1 MLTQDGCQQR
11 IANLWKRIPSG
22 INWLLIADARHI
34 QYFANFRPN
43 PISFSA
49 DQSSLLLLER
59 NGPSTLLAVNFTRR
73 TAVTAP
79 YVDNEII
86 IPWYSH
92 KQSVGNRDHALVDA
106 LNECQS
112 VWSSSSGIIETE
124 AVPHLLSE
132 VVAATAAA
140 STTDQQTG
148 ETSTLGEIIRDLRR
162 HKLTD
167 EVELMKACMQA
178 GDAGHAAA
186 FDAAV
191 AGNSELDVY
200 LAVQAAAQKAAGSP
214 CVVYGDFRA
223 TNTTHHKAGG
233 LPTDYVLQNGDLFII
248 DYSVIINGYRSDFTN
263 TIAVGTPNAAQ
274 VKQFEACRD
283 AIAAA
288 EATLQPDVPCSEVYN
303 AASAVFIQ
311 NGFPALAHHC
321 GHGLGMEHPE
331 PPILVPESTD
341 TLRVGDIITIEPG
354 LYAEG
359 VGGMRFEHNYLI
371 TESGCERLSNHHVG
385 LTR

>member
-1 MLTQDGCQQR
+1 MLTQDGCRQR
-11 IANLWKRIPSG
+11 IANLWNRIPSDMK
-22 INWLLIADARHI
+22 WLLIADARHI
-34 QYFANFRPN
+34 QYLANFRPN

-73 TAVTAP
+73 TAITAP
-79 YVDNEII
+79 FVDNEII
-86 IPWYSH
+86 IPWYTH
-92 KQSVGNRDHALVDA
+92 KQSVGNRDHALIDA
-106 LNECQS
+106 LKECQS
-112 VWSSSSGIIETE
+112 VWSSSCGLIETE

-132 VVAATAAA
+132 VVTATATA

-148 ETSTLGEIIRDLRR
+148 ESSTLGKIIRDLRR
-162 HKLTD
+162 QKLPD
-167 EVELMKACMQA
+167 EVELLKACMQA

-186 FDAAV
+186 LDAAV

-200 LAVQAAAQKAAGSP
+200 LAVQAAAENAAGCP

-223 TNTTHHKAGG
+223 TNATQHKAGG
-233 LPTDYVLQNGDLFII
+233 LPTDYVLQSGDLFII

-311 NGFPALAHHC
+311 NGFSALAHHC

-341 TLRVGDIITIEPG
+341 TLRAGDVITIEPG
-354 LYAEG
+354 LYVEG

-371 TESGCERLSNHHVG
+371 TESGYERLSNHHVG